1 MPPVRRGDRAAAA
14 APYRRGRATSGCRQR
29 GRRRADDDEQ
39 IDGAALPDDALAGVF
54 SRFLDVGDVVRCA
67 ATCRRW
73 LRIVTTRAGAL
84 ARALPPPGR
93 LLPRLAIGIFYQE
106 LDGPAARTR
115 GSSASSSPQALPC
128 FSPMA
133 SAARLADAVWHPL
146 IRSQGD
152 GLLHN
157 SRPVASRNGRLVL
170 ELRQEGHSDGLRLCV
185 CNPMSG
191 DTAMLLPLLSGPPR
205 DYGCALLTGDDDDLS
220 PLTTFHVLLLYNR
233 QGFIALRCYHYSS
246 GYGAGGGWGPEAKSS
261 TIRISD
267 VKLRRIGQ
275 AVVRRG
281 VAFWPL
287 DHGALGA
294 RVSATAAE
302 ITEMHLLPYDV
313 PHYWPESRLL
323 GVLPDDRLF
332 FVYFGICRDTLM
344 ARLSYFA
351 IDGDDIGAGRKEGS
365 SLEEGILMHQM
376 KVTCQDTFK
385 LRWVCEKSGLI
396 FFTLGD
402 SSGYSS
408 MFALNLHDKLVEKV
422 ADGEG
427 HKWRNFVGYEMGT
440 VGYLASIAPRAH

>member
-1 MPPVRRGDRAAAA
+1 MPHVRRGDRTAAA

-39 IDGAALPDDALAGVF
+39 IDGAVLPDDALAAVF
-54 SRFLDVGDVVRCA
+54 SRFSDVGDVVRCA

-84 ARALPPPGR
+84 ARALLPPGR

-106 LDGPAARTR
+106 LDAPAARTR
-115 GSSASSSPQALPC
+115 GSSASSSPPALPC

-152 GLLHN
+152 GLLRN
-157 SRPVASRNGRLVL
+157 SRPVASRNGRLVV
-170 ELRQEGHSDGLRLCV
+170 ELQQEAHSDGLRLCV

-205 DYGCALLTGDDDDLS
+205 DYGCALLTGDDDDDLS
-220 PLTTFHVLLLYNR
+220 PLTSFHVLLLYNR
-233 QGFIALRCYHYSS
+233 RGFIALRCYHYSS

-261 TIRISD
+261 TTRISD
-267 VKLRRIGQ
+267 GKLRRIGQ

-287 DHGALGA
+287 DHGALGV

-302 ITEMHLLPYDV
+302 ITPRDAPATVRRPPLLT
-313 PHYWPESRLL
+313 
-323 GVLPDDRLF
+323 GVSLAGSL
-332 FVYFGICRDTLM
+332 
-344 ARLSYFA
+344 
-351 IDGDDIGAGRKEGS
+351 AGRPA
-365 SLEEGILMHQM
+365 LL
-376 KVTCQDTFK
+376 CLLWY
-385 LRWVCEKSGLI
+385 LRRYPHGE
-396 FFTLGD
+396 
-402 SSGYSS
+402 
-408 MFALNLHDKLVEKV
+408 ALLLRD
-422 ADGEG
+422 
-427 HKWRNFVGYEMGT
+427 
-440 VGYLASIAPRAH
+440 